1 MPTPPM
7 NSTSGMDTQ
16 RTIQQ
21 LLQVEREPLKRMDEE
36 IRRDQ
41 AMIGAWEEVMRRSRT
56 LADKSRILYSFAGPF
71 STKKLVS
78 SDPGAVSGESSPR
91 VDALQQEL
99 EILALATR
107 EQIQSDPVA
116 SDENLPASVFLIGT
130 SDSPKKVEFPGGNIA
145 ALQRQLAATL
155 SEEFEATIVRV
166 DDKSSL
172 LVLRS
177 AKSGKD
183 GRFRFADDQ
192 GFLKKI
198 GVIRPGTVKSTESAL
213 LFAVEKEP
221 LRRSTGTFEM
231 LDKGAELKTRG
242 NITASLQKTPAPG
255 SKLVIEMEG
264 KADPTPAKE
273 PEKTEGEKKKETIRT
288 GPDIQVDVEGV
299 KLHGY
304 DVERTREI
312 EEGGR
317 PRPDPKVEPKVHASV
332 GIVYKDGTELKT
344 KEFSWELTGKR
355 KETVVLAD
363 LAGGRPVER
372 VFFASQG
379 GTVTWSSAK
388 LVVEEPGKGIEAAHM
403 TTAAQD
409 ARIKLNGV
417 EISRPSNVKL
427 TDIIDG
433 VSLNLHKVTTAPTS
447 LTVSANY
454 DDVLLRLKDWV
465 TAYNELMK
473 FCRVNSKVET
483 KKGVDKDSSNDKDIA
498 EGFKNVKSSAGIFAT
513 DQNIRQLVSQ
523 IRYVTS
529 SAYPATVTPP
539 FKVLNDIGISTGDVG
554 RDWEEI
560 QFGYLVID
568 EEKLRRAVLT
578 NSPAV
583 KELFASDMN
592 EDNVPEN
599 GVAISMTKTLE
610 TYNRPTGGVI
620 ATRIQLLKTQ
630 IADKKDRIAKKEA
643 GLKVMEENLR
653 RRFGRM
659 ENAVRQSRAMSEQMR
674 HSMRSG
680 GGE

>member
-1 MPTPPM
+1 M
-7 NSTSGMDTQ
+7 NMTSGMDTQ
-16 RTIQQ
+16 KTIQQ

-41 AMIGAWEEVMRRSRT
+41 AMIGAWEEVLKRSRT
-56 LADKSRILYSFAGPF
+56 LADKSRVLYSFAGPF

-99 EILALATR
+99 EILALASR
-107 EQIQSDPVA
+107 EQIQSDAVA
-116 SDENLPASVFLIGT
+116 SDETLPQAVFHIGT
-130 SDSPKKVEFPGGNIA
+130 SESPKKVEFPGGNIA
-145 ALQRQLAATL
+145 ALQRQLAAAL
-155 SEEFEATIVRV
+155 SDDFEATIVRV

-183 GRFRFADDQ
+183 GRFRFTDEQ

-198 GVIRPGTVKSTESAL
+198 GLIRAGTAKITESGL
-213 LFAVEKEP
+213 TFAVEKEP
-221 LRRSTGTFEM
+221 LRPSTGTFEV
-231 LDKGAELKTRG
+231 LEKGAQLKTKG
-242 NITASLQKTPAPG
+242 TVSAALQKTPAAG
-255 SKLVIEMEG
+255 AKLVLEIDG
-264 KADPTPAKE
+264 KADPVSAKD
-273 PEKTEGEKKKETIRT
+273 PEKKSGDKKSESIRT
-288 GPDIQVDVEGV
+288 GPDIQVDVNGV

-312 EEGGR
+312 EEGTK
-317 PRPDPKVEPKVHASV
+317 PQQEPQPEAKVRASV
-332 GIVYKDGTELKT
+332 GIVYKEGNGFKT
-344 KEFSWELTGKR
+344 REAAFELTGKR
-355 KETVVLAD
+355 KETISLVELAD
-363 LAGGRPVER
+363 GRAIER
-372 VFFASQG
+372 VFFSSEG

-388 LVVEEPGKGIEAAHM
+388 VVMEEPGKGIEAAHM
-403 TTAAQD
+403 TTPGQD

-417 EISRPSNVKL
+417 EITRPTNLKL

-433 VSLNLHKVTTAPTS
+433 VSLNLHKVTTGPTS
-447 LTVSANY
+447 LSVAANV
-454 DDVLLRLKDWV
+454 DDVILRLKDWV
-465 TAYNELMK
+465 TAYNDLMK

-483 KKGVDKDSSNDKDIA
+483 KKGVDKDSANDKDIA
-498 EGFKNVKSSAGIFAT
+498 EGWKNFRTNAGIFAT
-513 DQNIRQLVSQ
+513 DQNIRQLMTQ

-539 FKVLNDIGISTGDVG
+539 FKVLNDIGISTGETG

-578 NSPAV
+578 NTPAV

-592 EDNVPEN
+592 EDNVPDN
-599 GVAISMTKTLE
+599 GVAIIMTKTLD
-610 TYNRPTGGVI
+610 TYNRPAGGVV

-630 IADKKDRIAKKEA
+630 IADKKDRISKKEA

-659 ENAVRQSRAMSEQMR
+659 ENAIRQSKTMSEQMR
-674 HSMRSG
+674 NQMRSG